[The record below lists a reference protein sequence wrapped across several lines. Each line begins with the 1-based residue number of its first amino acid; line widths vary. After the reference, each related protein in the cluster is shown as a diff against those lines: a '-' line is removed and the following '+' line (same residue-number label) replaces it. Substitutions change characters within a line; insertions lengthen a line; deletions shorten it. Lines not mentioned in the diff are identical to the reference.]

1 MIAVAVV
8 IVLVGC
14 CINVV
19 FLELIISA
27 DGGAGNLITFFQ
39 FLFISAE
46 GFVLTVDFGRKRPNV
61 PLRMY
66 AALVILFFS
75 SSVINNWSLKFN
87 IPMPLHMVFKAG
99 SLVTN
104 MIMGMLILKKRH
116 SLTKYVSVAMV
127 SVGIYICTY
136 TTVAIEKTAKGAS
149 ESNKDSQS
157 SMTLITGIALLAIA
171 LVISSGLGIFQET
184 LYKRHGKHSKEAMF
198 YTHAMSLPFFTI
210 LMSDIA
216 NHVAVF
222 NGSDVVLFGSF
233 VPAIPKLWLYLM
245 ANVITQYICVRAV
258 FVLTS
263 ECSSLTVTLV
273 VTLRKFLS
281 LIFSVIYFRNPFTVY
296 HWIGSMF
303 TFIGSLL
310 FTGVHST
317 VMEWLQGTKQDKEKI
332 KVDDADNA
340 TKGDIDKLTD
350 GTRHSDKTRLR

>member
-104 MIMGMLILKKRH
+104 MIMGMLILKKRYDECLSTGCMSLTRHSHSHLLLHCRH

-222 NGSDVVLFGSF
+222 NGSETRLLSITGSAQCL
-233 VPAIPKLWLYLM
+233 P
-245 ANVITQYICVRAV
+245 
-258 FVLTS
+258 
-263 ECSSLTVTLV
+263 SLVHCCLLAFTP
-273 VTLRKFLS
+273 LS
-281 LIFSVIYFRNPFTVY
+281 WNGF
-296 HWIGSMF
+296 
-303 TFIGSLL
+303 
-310 FTGVHST
+310 
-317 VMEWLQGTKQDKEKI
+317 KEL
-332 KVDDADNA
+332 N
-340 TKGDIDKLTD
+340 
-350 GTRHSDKTRLR
+350 KTRKR